1 MKKLILS
8 ASAVAL
14 ALAGSACARK
24 AEKAEA
30 AEAAT
35 AEAASGAADAVVA
48 GAAEPAAAVA
58 AAPAVNAALAAENE
72 NKSDAFLAEN
82 AKKEGVVTTASG
94 LQYVV
99 LNKGAAGSAS
109 PKASDIVDVHYVGTL
124 TDGVKFDSS
133 LDRGAAARF
142 PLNEVIAGWTEGVQ
156 LMSVG
161 DKFRFFV
168 PPELGYG
175 AEGTP
180 GGPIGPNETLIFDVE
195 LIKVSN
201 PEINLA
207 AAMKFLAE
215 NGKKAGVKTTASGL
229 QYQVLA
235 EGPSGGKSPSDANVV
250 RVHYEGRLLDGQKFD
265 SSHDRGE
272 PIEFPLA
279 RVIPGWTE
287 GVQLMSEGDKFR
299 FFIPPALAY
308 GEGGAPGSPIGPNEA
323 LIFEVELIKVVG

>member
-1 MKKLILS
+1 MKKLTLT

-24 AEKAEA
+24 AEKAEGAETAAPEA
-30 AEAAT
+30 AETAAAET
-35 AEAASGAADAVVA
+35 AEPVVA
-48 GAAEPAAAVA
+48 AAA
-58 AAPAVNAALAAENE
+58 AAPAANAALATDNLK
-72 NKSDAFLAEN
+72 KSDAYLAEN

-99 LNKGAAGSAS
+99 LNEGAAGGAA
-109 PKASDIVDVHYVGTL
+109 PKATDIVDVHYVGTL

-142 PLNEVIAGWTEGVQ
+142 PLNQVIAGWTEGVQ

-195 LIKVSN
+195 LLKVSN

-207 AAMKFLAE
+207 AATKFLAE
-215 NGKKAGVKTTASGL
+215 NGKKSGVKTTASGL

-235 EGPSGGKSPSDANVV
+235 EGPAAGKSPSDANVV

-279 RVIPGWTE
+279 QVIPGWTE

-323 LIFEVELIKVVG
+323 LIFEVELIKVVN